1 VLARQRELRGGQ
13 GQRLREATNPT
24 SRARVTFEG
33 RAKQFTGLSAKL
45 IEIWAFR
52 QLAHRVFLRAGVRS
66 QALKENG
73 LQPAF
78 ERVVEVDSVL
88 PADPEASSKR
98 RVDHTRRWTT
108 RAILFIGNSYTT
120 VNDLPSVFA
129 NLARSGGHRVE
140 AGDASVNG
148 WSLADHAGST
158 ATAAKLAS
166 AKWDIVEHAVGARR
180 GIPCDRGRFRRQR

>member
-45 IEIWAFR
+45 IEIGAFR
-52 QLAHRVFLRAGVRS
+52 QLAHRVFLRAGVRG

-140 AGDASVNG
+140 ACLGQMGHRLDEG
-148 WSLADHAGST
+148 CLA
-158 ATAAKLAS
+158 
-166 AKWDIVEHAVGARR
+166 IAVGF
-180 GIPCDRGRFRRQR
+180 GGSGGPIDRGGNGAMATERYGIVTS